1 MIRIANKFDKT
12 EIIQMLRMFRLES
25 NIKQYQHLDNEEY
38 IDYLLDQI
46 LNGMGII
53 YIEEGKGMIIGLIA
67 PVIWCNKHY
76 ALHELAWYVKPEY
89 RNTTIAYKLVK
100 AYIEFGKQLKEN
112 KRVILFTLSKLP
124 DTPSLNY
131 EKLGFKKIDENWMQ

>member
-25 NIKQYQHLDNEEY
+25 NIKQYQHLDNEKY

>member
-1 MIRIANKFDKT
+1 MIRIANKFDKK

>member
-1 MIRIANKFDKT
+1 MRIANKFDKT
-12 EIIQMLRMFRLES
+12 EIIQMLRMFRSES
-25 NIKQYQHLDNEEY
+25 NIEQYKNLDNENY
-38 IDYLLDQI
+38 INYLLDQI
-46 LNGMGII
+46 LGGLGVI
-53 YIEEGKGMIIGLIA
+53 YIEEGKGIIIGLIA

-89 RNTTIAYKLVK
+89 RNTTVAYRLVK
-100 AYIEFGKQLKEN
+100 AYIEFGKQLKKN

>member
-1 MIRIANKFDKT
+1 MIRIANKFDKS
-12 EIIQMLRMFRLES
+12 EIIEMLRMFRSES
-25 NIKQYQHLDNEEY
+25 NIEQYKNLDNEDY
-38 IDYLLDQI
+38 INYLLDQI
-46 LNGMGII
+46 LGGLGII

-67 PVIWCNKHY
+67 PVIWCNNHY

-89 RNTTIAYKLVK
+89 RNTSVAYRLVK

>member
-1 MIRIANKFDKT
+1 MIRIANKFDKP
-12 EIIQMLRMFRLES
+12 EIIEMLRMFRSES
-25 NIKQYQHLDNEEY
+25 NIEQYRNLDNEDY
-38 IDYLLDQI
+38 INNLLDQI
-46 LNGMGII
+46 LGGLGII
-53 YIEEGKGMIIGLIA
+53 YIEQGKGMIIGLIA

-89 RNTTIAYKLVK
+89 RNTSIAYRLVK
-100 AYIEFGKQLKEN
+100 AYIEFGNQLKEN

>member
-1 MIRIANKFDKT
+1 MIRIANKFDKP
-12 EIIQMLRMFRLES
+12 EIIEMLRMFRLES
-25 NIKQYQHLDNEEY
+25 NIKQYQHLNNEEY
-38 IDYLLDQI
+38 INYLLDQI

-76 ALHELAWYVKPEY
+76 ALHELAWYVKPQY